1 MIRTD
6 YLHPLQGKYEN
17 RLTQLQQLV
26 SDEPVAKRKKQFE
39 KEIKHILQQ
48 ISEIK
53 KFDPVL
59 KHLADEQI
67 SLDLDDGVLV
77 NYDKLQD
84 GEQILTK
91 L

>member
-1 MIRTD
+1 
-6 YLHPLQGKYEN
+6 LHPLQGKYEN

-26 SDEPVAKRKKQFE
+26 VDEPVAKRKKQFE
-39 KEIKHILQQ
+39 KEIKHISQQ

-53 KFDPVL
+53 KFDPLL

-77 NYDKLQD
+77 NYEKLQD
-84 GEQILTK
+84 GEQVLTK